1 MRTYFQTPWKRAN
14 AAFRNKDFE
23 TAIKLYDEALSHAEE
38 PLKAYIRFNRALAFR
53 RLNIFV
59 ASAINTFEKPEG
71 LDEYYFNLIR
81 QGGFFDP
88 AWYLEQYQEKYS
100 VTGNPL
106 SHYLAHGVELS
117 TNPSPQFDT
126 AYYIKTHQDVVE
138 SGMHPFLHYICQG
151 HKEDRGCLP
160 PPPPEYETKYSV
172 AEPEYVPRLPVGTP
186 PVEKAVRVIAF
197 YLPQFHP
204 IPENDAWWG
213 KGFTEWTNVKP
224 AKPQFDGHYQPH
236 IPDEYL
242 GYYNLLDR
250 ETQAK
255 QVELA
260 KQYGV
265 EGFCFYLY
273 WFTGHRLLEQP
284 VDNYFNDP
292 TLDFPYCV
300 CWANENW
307 SRRWDGLDS
316 ELLMQQHYSPEDDIN
331 FIANTAKYFRD
342 SRYIRINGKPLL
354 LVYRP
359 NLFPDIKET
368 VLRWRTWCQD
378 NGFGEIYLTYPQSF
392 ASVDPAEY
400 GFDAACEFPPNNSA
414 PPEITH
420 KIRPMAEDF
429 QSTVYDWRAF
439 VERSETYG
447 DSDYTLFRGVTP
459 SWDNTARK
467 KNKGTILHNSCPRLF
482 EKWLTSAFIDTL
494 QRHKNPDE
502 QIVFINAWN
511 EWAEGAHLEPDQRYG
526 YAWLA
531 ALRQAHCKTPLWRRR
546 IVVVSH
552 DAHPHGA
559 QILCLNFARYFKE
572 QFNFDVDL
580 IVLGEGC
587 LIPKY
592 TAHAQVHQLDLVAA
606 SELEIEEL
614 VSRLRAKGAE
624 VAIVNTTVSGK
635 LIPFLKNAGFS
646 VVSLVHEMPGILN
659 GFGLQEHARCI
670 ADKADRVVFPAE
682 QVKNGFE
689 EFIGHALDKAVIRPQ
704 GLYLQSLLRTGAS
717 KNVVRSEV
725 RSELGLSAQAKI
737 IMCAGYA
744 DHRKGF
750 DLFVE
755 SCIKVME
762 EVPDTY
768 ALWVGHLDQK
778 FVDQSMCA
786 VKNSGHEHQ
795 FLFTGLVQHPQKYY
809 LAADIYALTSRED
822 PFPSVVMEALDALT
836 PVVAFE
842 GCGGFENLLKRD
854 CGILVPSENTSAY
867 PQAMIT
873 LLNDSAEALRLA
885 SNGQQIVESE
895 LSFNQYLFD
904 LLQFAGHPLQR
915 VSVVVPNYNYER
927 YIRQRLE
934 TIIKQTYPIYEL
946 IVLDDCSTDNSVAV
960 INEFLKG
967 SEVSHRL
974 VINDQNS
981 GSVFRQWKKGVELAR
996 GDLVWIAEADDICK
1010 PQFLQKVVAAMEK
1023 SEAVFG
1029 FTDSWQIDEDGK
1041 CLGDSYKSYINGDAD
1056 GAFDHS
1062 FVMGGREFL
1071 AKHLGIKNVILNVS
1085 GVVFQRDALLAA
1097 LDRIGS
1103 ELLDYKV
1110 AGDWRL
1116 YIELCASNWRVLFEA
1131 ESLNGHRRHQSSVTH
1146 ALATERHL
1154 IEIEAMQ
1161 TLSNKLLSVRKMKTE
1176 QNNYRQKTIHFLKEM
1191 AQR

>member
-1 MRTYFQTPWKRAN
+1 MHGDDRMKSEEQSQLALG
-14 AAFRNKDFE
+14 NKALRE
-23 TAIKLYDEALSHAEE
+23 GRYEEALKYYENAHDLLPKLSDKI
-38 PLKAYIRFNRALAFR
+38 LFNADIARK
-53 RLNIFV
+53 RL
-59 ASAINTFEKPEG
+59 SKEKLRGKPKSI
-71 LDEYYFNLIR
+71 DEYVYNLIN
-81 QGGFFDP
+81 QCNLFDE
-88 AWYLEQYQEKYS
+88 AWYLATYKKDGQ
-100 VTGNPL
+100 NNINAL
-106 SHYLAHGVELS
+106 DHYLEKGVSELL
-117 TNPSPQFDT
+117 NPSLKFDT
-126 AYYIKTHQDVVE
+126 KYYLASNPDVAAAGV
-138 SGMHPFLHYICQG
+138 HPFIHYVTQG
-151 HKEDRGCLP
+151 IKEGRKPLP
-160 PPPPEYETKYSV
+160 PPSLQYKV
-172 AEPEYVPRLPVGTP
+172 AEPQYIPRLTTDSTP
-186 PVEKAVRVIAF
+186 FEMAVRVIAF
-197 YLPQFHP
+197 YLPQFHA
-204 IPENDAWWG
+204 IPENDEWWG
-213 KGFTEWTNVKP
+213 NGFTEWTNVKP
-224 AKPQFDGHYQPH
+224 AKPQFEGHYQPH
-236 IPDEYL
+236 IPDDFL
-242 GYYNLLDR
+242 GYYDL
-250 ETQAK
+250 THTSVMHK
-255 QVELA
+255 QIELA

-265 EGFCFYLY
+265 GGFCFYTY
-273 WFTGHRLLEQP
+273 WFSGKRLLEKP
-284 VDNYFNDP
+284 LDSYLNN
-292 TLDFPYCV
+292 TSLDFPFCI

-307 SRRWDGLDS
+307 TRRWDGLEQDILIAQNYS
-316 ELLMQQHYSPEDDIN
+316 ENDDID
-331 FIANTAKYFRD
+331 FIASMSKYLRD
-342 SRYIRINGKPLL
+342 VRYIRINGKPLV

-359 NLFPDIKET
+359 NLFPNMQET
-368 VLRWRTWCQD
+368 VKRWRNWCKEHGIGD
-378 NGFGEIYLTYPQSF
+378 IFIAYPQSF
-392 ASVDPAEY
+392 ENVDPAVY
-400 GFDAACEFPPNNSA
+400 GLDAAIEFPPVNSN
-414 PPEITH
+414 PPNITD
-420 KIRPMAEDF
+420 KVAGTVADF
-429 QSTVYDWRAF
+429 NSMVFDWREF
-439 VERSETYG
+439 VKRSEGY
-447 DSDYTLFRGVTP
+447 SKPDYKIFRGVCP

-467 KNKGTILHNSCPRLF
+467 KNQGTVFYNSCPKLF
-482 EKWLTSAFIDTL
+482 EKWMINAFQDTVN
-494 QRHKNPDE
+494 RFDNPE
-502 QIVFINAWN
+502 ERIVFVNAWN

-606 SELEIEEL
+606 SELEVEEL

-635 LIPFLKNAGFS
+635 LIPFLKYAGFS

-750 DLFVE
+750 DLFVQ

-854 CGILVPSENTSAY
+854 CGILVPLENTSAY
-867 PQAMIT
+867 AQAMIT

-1010 PQFLQKVVAAMEK
+1010 PQFLQKVVAAMGK

-1116 YIELCASNWRVLFEA
+1116 YIELCASNWRVLFED
-1131 ESLNGHRRHQSSVTH
+1131 ESLN
-1146 ALATERHL
+1146 A
-1154 IEIEAMQ
+1154 
-1161 TLSNKLLSVRKMKTE
+1161 
-1176 QNNYRQKTIHFLKEM
+1176 
-1191 AQR
+1191 